1 MALEL
6 NRRRAVLAKIGEILR
21 WQKTKE
27 KEKGAQCVELRGF
40 LCEVLARQFWRL
52 DRLKSADEFLETH
65 FPEQRRT
72 ACYLMVIHE
81 HLPRISKLKLRLTGW
96 TKVREVVK
104 VPAGKDRNSIVHP
117 GCTRLA

>member
-6 NRRRAVLAKIGEILR
+6 NRRRAVLGKIGEILR

-65 FPEQRRT
+65 FQEQRRT

-81 HLPRISKLKLRLTGW
+81 HLPRISKLKMAPNNPGVKSRAMVAASGW
-96 TKVREVVK
+96 RGSEQ
-104 VPAGKDRNSIVHP
+104 
-117 GCTRLA
+117 